1 MSAFRREGN
10 LTLQNLSK
18 GVIGLDI
25 RFKGDIACQ
34 GVSHARSCWFGGGTS
49 AVALDGPKWTARDG
63 GKVGMAVE

>member
-34 GVSHARSCWFGGGTS
+34 GVSHARSCWFGGGRGQS
-49 AVALDGPKWTARDG
+49 L
-63 GKVGMAVE
+63 